1 MSIKN
6 RVQYIISIISLLL
19 PFSGCS
25 EKYHELRVQK
35 ASGDTITLMVEMA
48 STSRQKQLG
57 LMYRK
62 TLAPDRGMLFVFGH
76 ESIKTF
82 TMKNTFIPLDMIF
95 ISRDKTIAGIVENTA
110 PLTKGPYDI
119 DKLSL
124 YVLETNAF
132 FCKKNGIAA
141 GDSVE
146 F

>member
-1 MSIKN
+1 MIFYFRLK
-6 RVQYIISIISLLL
+6 YIISIISLLL

-25 EKYHELRVQK
+25 EKYQELRVRK
-35 ASGDTITLMVEMA
+35 TSGDTITLMVEVA

-82 TMKNTFIPLDMIF
+82 TMKNTFVPLDMIF
-95 ISRDKTIAGIVENTA
+95 ISRDKTVAGIVENTT
-110 PLTKGPYDI
+110 PLTKRPYKI
-119 DKLSL
+119 DKPSC